1 MAAQRRRDE
10 AGLTGLTAQNG
21 ARSPDGQGGLMSTL
35 DQGLHR
41 RWSDEAP
48 TASAQPSPAT
58 AAPLPSRRW
67 TPFVVAASVGAIA
80 LVAYVVTVMM
90 AVAGQGFATVID
102 PVFQA
107 AAALAAAAG
116 CLSLAHRSTGK
127 LRLAWG
133 LIGASPLI
141 TFCVGAGALGYYQLT
156 TGRPVPFP
164 SPADV
169 LYLVGEAIL
178 IAGLLSFPSSPTRA
192 SSRGRVMID
201 GLVIAISLLYVG
213 WAFGL
218 GTLYTNAHI
227 PFLTAAVGLAYPV
240 ADMVMVT
247 ILLLVLRRAPRTKYG
262 RLSLLLAGLV
272 AKLIADSALAV
283 ISARTGAQVNG
294 HWIDVVW
301 VVGYGFIGL
310 AALWPVRAATKTF
323 EDGPT
328 SLWQMLLPWLG
339 LVGVMLTSLALSLA
353 GRPISVFL
361 VYPGVTL
368 VVLLMASQLLTYKD
382 SLKFLNQS
390 RLAETALQARTN
402 LLNQVITHAPL
413 GVARIGRDNRFID
426 ANPRLGSLLHAPMK
440 ILMGAPVT
448 EFVIRQP
455 QADTV
460 AQYKEL
466 YAGRLDTVDEEGI
479 VKRADGST
487 AWVHWTTTAVRKPDG
502 SFDYFLSMAEDVSA
516 RHEAEDVA
524 MQNLAGLERL
534 NKMKSEFVSMVS
546 HEFRTA
552 LVGIQGFSELIRDEE
567 LESADV
573 KGLAGDINNDAQR
586 LNRMISEMLD
596 LDRMEAGKIHLDLK
610 AVDLNGI
617 IEDAVQRT
625 QLGAER
631 HHIVADLDLAL
642 PLVSGDGDRL
652 IQVVS
657 NLLSNAIKYSPE
669 GGEVRVTSRRVD
681 DSVEVSVQDHGVGI
695 PAEAMNRVFGR
706 YERFDS
712 NRTSKVT
719 GTGLGLAISHQIV
732 ELHGGR
738 ISVESQAG
746 KGSTFRFTIP
756 VARIAVV
763 PAFTRAAAST
773 A

>member
-1 MAAQRRRDE
+1 MMANRRRFDGKD
-10 AGLTGLTAQNG
+10 AG
-21 ARSPDGQGGLMSTL
+21 ARTQAKDTMATIAVELRRRPVPWRGDWARFGLACTVLVLGVGAAAVFVGLGLAGQAAADTVGLAGRIAATL
-35 DQGLHR
+35 G
-41 RWSDEAP
+41 
-48 TASAQPSPAT
+48 
-58 AAPLPSRRW
+58 
-67 TPFVVAASVGAIA
+67 VAASCG
-80 LVAYVVTVMM
+80 L
-90 AVAGQGFATVID
+90 
-102 PVFQA
+102 
-107 AAALAAAAG
+107 LAW
-116 CLSLAHRSTGK
+116 RSTGR
-127 LRLAWG
+127 LRTAWG
-133 LIGASPLI
+133 LIGASSLVA
-141 TFCVGAGALGYYQLT
+141 FLSGGLALAIYSGVLRRQ
-156 TGRPVPFP
+156 VPFP
-164 SPADV
+164 SPADAA
-169 LYLVGEAIL
+169 LLFAEL
-178 IAGLLSFPSSPTRA
+178 LTLAGVLSFPSSPTRA
-192 SSRGRVMID
+192 SSRLRIGID
-201 GLVIAISLLYVG
+201 ALVIAVSMLYVG

-218 GTLYTNAHI
+218 GGLYTSSHVQG
-227 PFLTAAVGLAYPV
+227 FTASVGLAYPV
-240 ADMVMVT
+240 LDMVT
-247 ILLLVLRRAPRTKYG
+247 LTALLLVVRRAPRTKYV
-262 RLSLLLAGLV
+262 RLGLLAGGVLLQ
-272 AKLIADSALAV
+272 LIANSAYAVAFAEAGHVVASPWADVAFIAGLGLIALATWAPAGPSRQPIAEAPV
-283 ISARTGAQVNG
+283 T
-294 HWIDVVW
+294 
-301 VVGYGFIGL
+301 
-310 AALWPVRAATKTF
+310 LWR
-323 EDGPT
+323 
-328 SLWQMLLPWLG
+328 MLLPWTG
-339 LVGVMLTSLALSLA
+339 LVAVMVTVVIHQVTARPFDMFLIYPSVALAA
-353 GRPISVFL
+353 
-361 VYPGVTL
+361 
-368 VVLLMASQLLTYKD
+368 LLMASQLVSFRETLGFLTK
-382 SLKFLNQS
+382 SQ
-390 RLAETALQARTN
+390 RAEAALQARTQV
-402 LLNQVITHAPL
+402 LNQIITHAPL

-440 ILMGAPVT
+440 ILMGAPVS
-448 EFVIRQP
+448 EFVVRHP
-455 QADTV
+455 QADTI
-460 AQYKEL
+460 AQYREL
-466 YAGRLDTVDEEGI
+466 YAGSLDTVDEEGI

-617 IEDAVQRT
+617 LEDAVQRA
-625 QLGAER
+625 QVGADGHR
-631 HHIVADLDLAL
+631 LVADLDVAL
-642 PLVSGDGDRL
+642 PVVSGDSDRL

-657 NLLSNAIKYSPE
+657 NLLSNAIKYSPD

-756 VARIAVV
+756 VARMTVV
-763 PAFTRAAAST
+763 PAFTRAVAST

>member
-1 MAAQRRRDE
+1 MAAQRRRHE
-10 AGLTGLTAQNG
+10 AGLTGLSVQEG
-21 ARSPDGQGGLMSTL
+21 ARSPDGPARLMSTL
-35 DQGLHR
+35 DQGLRR

-48 TASAQPSPAT
+48 TPRAQPVLTVPAPSPT
-58 AAPLPSRRW
+58 RRW
-67 TPFVVAASVGAIA
+67 TAFVLAAAMGAIA
-80 LVAYVVTVMM
+80 LMGYVVLVVV
-90 AVAGQGFATVID
+90 AVAGQGFATATD
-102 PVFQA
+102 ALFQG
-107 AAALAAAAG
+107 AAALAAAAS
-116 CLSLAHRSTGK
+116 CLGLARGSTGK

-156 TGRPVPFP
+156 TGKPVPFP
-164 SPADV
+164 SPADA
-169 LYLVGEAIL
+169 LYLVGEAVL
-178 IAGLLSFPSSPTRA
+178 IAGLLNFPSSPTGA
-192 SSRGRVMID
+192 SSRSRVTID

-213 WAFGL
+213 WALGL

-227 PFLTAAVGLAYPV
+227 PFLTGAVGLAYPV

-247 ILLLVLRRAPRTKYG
+247 VLLLVLRRAPSTKYG

-272 AKLIADSALAV
+272 AKLIADGALAV

-294 HWIDVVW
+294 HWIDIVW
-301 VVGYGFIGL
+301 IVGYALIGL
-310 AALWPVRAATKTF
+310 AALWPVHPAARYLV
-323 EDGPT
+323 DGPT

-339 LVGVMLTSLALSLA
+339 LVGVMLTSLVLSLA
-353 GRPISVFL
+353 GRPISPFL
-361 VYPGVTL
+361 VYPAVAL
-368 VVLLMASQLLTYKD
+368 VVLLMASQLISYKD

-402 LLNQVITHAPL
+402 LLHQVIAHAPL
-413 GVARIGRDNRFID
+413 GVARIGEDNRFID

-440 ILMGAPVT
+440 ILVGAPVT

-466 YAGRLDTVDEEGI
+466 HAGSIDMVDEEG
-479 VKRADGST
+479 VVRRADGST

-524 MQNLAGLERL
+524 MENLAGLERL

-567 LESADV
+567 LDIPDIKE
-573 KGLAGDINNDAQR
+573 LAGDINNDAMR

-669 GGEVRVTSRRVD
+669 GGVVKVSSGKRD
-681 DSVEVSVQDHGVGI
+681 GAVEVSVQDHGLGI
-695 PAEAMNRVFGR
+695 PAEFIERVFGR
-706 YERFDS
+706 YERFES
-712 NRTSKVT
+712 NRAGKVI
-719 GTGLGLAISHQIV
+719 GTGLGLAICRQII

-738 ISVESQAG
+738 IWVESEVG
-746 KGSTFRFTIP
+746 KGSIFRFTIP
-756 VARIAVV
+756 AARLALV
-763 PAFTRAAAST
+763 PSSRLLEPATR
-773 A
+773 